1 MDDDTTRSSLAAAVA
16 DGVSSDADG
25 AAADEQSAAS
35 DTDADT
41 DWLRLR
47 ALVRLVAV
55 VREFLPLALTYL
67 RDRRRFLLFGRRR
80 QVTAD
85 QQTARAERLLDSLVA
100 LGPTFIKLGQILSTR
115 PDALPRTYIDVLS
128 RLQDRVPADDWDE
141 VRPVVESDLG
151 PVDEVFDDFDTEP
164 ISGASLG
171 QVYTARVD
179 GQQVAVKVLR
189 PDIRPRVE
197 ADLRVIDALMP
208 LLTATAP
215 QGQAYTLQNLG
226 REFADAIREEMDYAH
241 EAAMLRTIRDNF
253 ADDESIIVPE
263 VLVDH
268 SSPRVLTMEYVDGIK
283 IDDVDA
289 LDEAGIDRTALI
301 RRLESAYIQMIL
313 EDGVFHADPHPGNL
327 AVKRDGSIVFYDFG
341 MTGRVSQELQN
352 NILDFY
358 VAIARDD
365 IDGVIDAFVAMD
377 ALDPTA
383 DRELMREVF
392 DLAIESFRGNDLDD
406 YRIEQLVG
414 EFQSNIYEFPL
425 RLPQQVA
432 LIVRVT
438 TVLDGVAG
446 TLDPEFDV
454 IALIT
459 DYVREEGYGEEG
471 VKRVVESTQKE
482 IQATAQSLVRVP
494 PKLERVLDRAERG
507 NLALGIVLAG
517 GREEPW
523 DRFAKRL
530 CLGILLAASVA
541 ATLLLVATTTG
552 PVPLVAAAGTAVLC
566 LLFAQSLR
574 GKRGLR
580 VSPQFTRQEMR
591 QRRRE

>member
-1 MDDDTTRSSLAAAVA
+1 MVN
-16 DGVSSDADG
+16 
-25 AAADEQSAAS
+25 
-35 DTDADT
+35 
-41 DWLRLR
+41 LR
-47 ALVRLVAV
+47 AYWRFLVVA
-55 VREFLPLALTYL
+55 RQFLPLLLAYA
-67 RDRRRFLLFGRRR
+67 RDRRRFLLFGGRR
-80 QVTAD
+80 QVDSETRRRR
-85 QQTARAERLLDSLVA
+85 ARALLDSMLT
-100 LGPTFIKLGQILSTR
+100 LGPTFIKLGQLLSTR
-115 PDALPRTYIDVLS
+115 PDVLPPEYVEEFED
-128 RLQDRVPADDWDE
+128 LQDNVPPAPWAGAKQVLE
-141 VRPVVESDLG
+141 EDLG
-151 PVDEVFDDFDTEP
+151 PIEGRFADFDTEA

-171 QVYTARVD
+171 QVYVASVD

-241 EAAMLRTIRDNF
+241 EAAMLQTIRDNF
-253 ADDESIIVPE
+253 ADDDSIIVPE
-263 VLVDH
+263 VLVGH

-289 LDEAGIDRTALI
+289 LDDAGIDRTALI

-327 AVKRDGSIVFYDFG
+327 AVKRDGSVVFYDFG
-341 MTGRVSQELQN
+341 MTGHVSQELQN

-446 TLDPEFDV
+446 TLDPDFDV

-471 VKRVVESTQKE
+471 VKRAVESTQKE
-482 IQATAQSLVRVP
+482 IQATARSLVRVP
-494 PKLERVLDRAERG
+494 PKLERVLDRAERDS
-507 NLALGIVLAG
+507 LALGVVLAG

-552 PVPLVAAAGTAVLC
+552 PVPLVAAAGTAVLG

-580 VSPQFTRQEMR
+580 VSPQFTRQEIR